1 MLPDVATGMHDANRS
16 MLLEML
22 AENHARILTNTRLQ
36 EVTEDGVITTNSD
49 SKSNLIKSD
58 TVALAVGLRSEK
70 EIFEWLNNKN
80 SAHVREI
87 YSVGDC
93 NKPRKI
99 HHAIWDGGTVATSI

>member
-1 MLPDVATGMHDANRS
+1 MLPEVATGMHDANRS

-22 AENHARILTNTRLQ
+22 VENKVKILTNTRLQ
-36 EVTEDGVITTNSD
+36 EVKEDRIITADGN
-49 SKSNLIKSD
+49 SKSKMLKCD

-70 EIFEWLNNKN
+70 EIFEWLNSTRAK
-80 SAHVREI
+80 EI

-99 HHAIWDGGTVATSI
+99 HHAIWDGGTVATSV